1 MTIEKQ
7 MSIDVNED
15 NVLSNR
21 RALRLEQKIPVGKVI
36 GNKLDV

>member
-15 NVLSNR
+15 NVLSTR
-21 RALRLEQKIPVGKVI
+21 RALGLEQKIPVGKVT